1 MLAETWLIFSNKPE
15 RKAKNNFFITII
27 NEAKGNTKLIWEHSK
42 NVMGIGHRPKK
53 QLELNL
59 NGELI
64 QDPAQIAVAFNQ
76 YFINSVA
83 EIVQNFPQTTINT
96 L

>member
-1 MLAETWLIFSNKPE
+1 
-15 RKAKNNFFITII
+15 
-27 NEAKGNTKLIWEHSK
+27 
-42 NVMGIGHRPKK
+42 MGIGHRPKK